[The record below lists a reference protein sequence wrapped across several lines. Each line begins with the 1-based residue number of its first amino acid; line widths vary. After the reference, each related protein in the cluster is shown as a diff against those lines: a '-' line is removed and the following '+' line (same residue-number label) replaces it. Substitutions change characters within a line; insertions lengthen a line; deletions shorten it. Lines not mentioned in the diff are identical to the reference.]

1 MSWNSAHP
9 RTWALEKYTNIISK
23 ESSMEPDLHAYLYQN
38 LRELVIAKGKG
49 VLERISLST
58 PHLSAIYRETSV
70 LFAFPGQSQ
79 GMRFRIRLKGILD
92 RQSFCLAISEF
103 IADIRESPGR
113 NATQSSSE
121 GCGSQNSLRQH
132 GSQPLSQDGS
142 QFLQNNSMTRPLSQ
156 ASLSRPAGAP
166 IHPPYSHSPLT
177 TPIKTSPPES
187 PANSTHLTPSK
198 SNYLFSPVM
207 NPEQRPRYGSTTTSL
222 QNTPQK
228 SQPSLN
234 ASLNSSQV
242 SPSVTLNL
250 TQSATLRQ
258 SQYSFSPLTPP
269 QKAPRR
275 EVETQTEQFDALSTD
290 PEELRIALKK
300 VMQDESF
307 HRTVKRIL
315 EILPSLDG
323 ALDRTL

>member
-79 GMRFRIRLKGILD
+79 GMRFRIRFKGILD
-92 RQSFCLAISEF
+92 RQSFCLAVSEF
-103 IADIRESPGR
+103 VADVRESP
-113 NATQSSSE
+113 
-121 GCGSQNSLRQH
+121 
-132 GSQPLSQDGS
+132 
-142 QFLQNNSMTRPLSQ
+142 

-166 IHPPYSHSPLT
+166 IQPPYSHSPLT
-177 TPIKTSPPES
+177 TPIK
-187 PANSTHLTPSK
+187 
-198 SNYLFSPVM
+198 
-207 NPEQRPRYGSTTTSL
+207 
-222 QNTPQK
+222 
-228 SQPSLN
+228 
-234 ASLNSSQV
+234 V
-242 SPSVTLNL
+242 SPSATLNL
-250 TQSATLRQ
+250 TQPATLRQ

-269 QKAPRR
+269 QKAPSR
-275 EVETQTEQFDALSTD
+275 EVETQTEQFNALPTD

-307 HRTVKRIL
+307 HRTVKIIL

-323 ALDRTL
+323 ALDHTH

>member
-177 TPIKTSPPES
+177 TPIK
-187 PANSTHLTPSK
+187 
-198 SNYLFSPVM
+198 
-207 NPEQRPRYGSTTTSL
+207 
-222 QNTPQK
+222 
-228 SQPSLN
+228 
-234 ASLNSSQV
+234 V